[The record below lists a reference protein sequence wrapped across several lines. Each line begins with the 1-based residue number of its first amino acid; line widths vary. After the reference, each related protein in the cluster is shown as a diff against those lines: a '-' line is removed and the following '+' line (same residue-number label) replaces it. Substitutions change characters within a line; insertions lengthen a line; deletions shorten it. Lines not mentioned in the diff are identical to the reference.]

1 MIHEAFRFM
10 MVKTTCLQ
18 QCLDSW
24 HFHVFS
30 TPDSKHRQTFR
41 TCLLCALDL
50 CFPDSSPS
58 RRQLGSAARLV
69 AGENID
75 IQHAVNAS
83 QGDDADGSPELFE
96 NFGLF
101 LTNSK
106 KVQPHKLL
114 YLFD

>member
-24 HFHVFS
+24 HFHVLVLLIPNIVKHFVHVCCVHS
-30 TPDSKHRQTFR
+30 TFVFQIHLRHGAR
-41 TCLLCALDL
+41 
-50 CFPDSSPS
+50 
-58 RRQLGSAARLV
+58 LGSAARLV

-83 QGDDADGSPELFE
+83 
-96 NFGLF
+96 
-101 LTNSK
+101 
-106 KVQPHKLL
+106 
-114 YLFD
+114 

>member
-1 MIHEAFRFM
+1 MKHSDLWWWRQLVYNNVLIVGISMFLVLLIPNIVKHFVHVCCVHSTFVFQIHLRHGAR
-10 MVKTTCLQ
+10 
-18 QCLDSW
+18 
-24 HFHVFS
+24 
-30 TPDSKHRQTFR
+30 
-41 TCLLCALDL
+41 
-50 CFPDSSPS
+50 
-58 RRQLGSAARLV
+58 LGSAARLV

-75 IQHAVNAS
+75 IQHAANAS
-83 QGDDADGSPELFE
+83 WGDDADGSPELFE

>member
-1 MIHEAFRFM
+1 MKHSDLWWWRQLVYNNVLIVGISKFLLLIPNIVKHFVHVCCVHSTFVFQIHLRHGAR
-10 MVKTTCLQ
+10 
-18 QCLDSW
+18 
-24 HFHVFS
+24 
-30 TPDSKHRQTFR
+30 
-41 TCLLCALDL
+41 
-50 CFPDSSPS
+50 
-58 RRQLGSAARLV
+58 LGSAARLV

-75 IQHAVNAS
+75 IQHAVNVS
-83 QGDDADGSPELFE
+83 RGDDADCSPELFE